1 MGLFNDD
8 KELKLLKNAG
18 INIEKDKE
26 YTTEEKKYIFMEIS
40 DFIMSH
46 SSKNGDIAKL
56 QNDYSNILK
65 KLWNNK

>member
-8 KELKLLKNAG
+8 KELELLKNAG
-18 INIEKDKE
+18 IQAEKDKE
-26 YTTEEKKYIFMEIS
+26 YTADEKKYMCMQVS

-56 QNDYSNILK
+56 QNSYRGILK
-65 KLWNNK
+65 KITV

>member
-8 KELKLLKNAG
+8 KELKLLRNAG
-18 INIEKDKE
+18 VEIEKDKE
-26 YTTEEKKYIFMEIS
+26 YTIEEKKHICMQVSEY
-40 DFIMSH
+40 IMSH

-65 KLWNNK
+65 KVVE

>member
-65 KLWNNK
+65 KVME